1 LVSCASCGGGRK
13 IQNQWRLSTTFFSFF
28 TILFFAV
35 AIVSVA
41 NKRGVNNQEN
51 DLISSYYIEQK
62 NLREWGA
69 RIA

>member
-1 LVSCASCGGGRK
+1 
-13 IQNQWRLSTTFFSFF
+13 LSTTFFSFF

-51 DLISSYYIEQK
+51 DLISSCYIEQE
-62 NLREWGA
+62 NLRDWGEA
-69 RIA
+69 IA